1 MCTVIGEMFLALLAS
16 LFVAIVIGAVLVLWP
31 LMGD

>member
-1 MCTVIGEMFLALLAS
+1 MCTVIGEMLLTLLAS